1 MQTAQYYYTV
11 TFKALTERQMLG
23 QMVIRCYTHRY
34 IVEPVELF
42 VGCCDCHSYSVFST
56 LKTIF
61 KTLVP
66 HVSDHSRTST
76 IPER

>member
-23 QMVIRCYTHRY
+23 QMVIRCYHQTVI

-42 VGCCDCHSYSVFST
+42 VGC
-56 LKTIF
+56 
-61 KTLVP
+61 
-66 HVSDHSRTST
+66 
-76 IPER
+76 